1 MRHNDAMM
9 KLGTSDLTVSPL
21 CLGGNTFGW
30 TANEQESFEV
40 LDAYAAAGGNFI
52 DSADAYSHWIPGNS
66 GGESETILGNWMK
79 ARGNRDSIVIATKL
93 GMLPG
98 YTALTAENIATS
110 VDNSLRRLQT
120 DYIDLYYAHK
130 DDPDT
135 DQLETMTAFDALVKA
150 GKVRNIA
157 ASNYSADRLQ
167 SALDVADANG
177 LTKFVALQNLYN
189 LVERGAYEGALR
201 DVVARN
207 NLVSLPYYSLAKGFL
222 TGKYRVKGETE
233 SGRAAGAEVYLD
245 TNGPKVLAAMDT
257 VAAAHGV
264 SLTTIALAWVAAQPT
279 IATPIA
285 SARVVSQ
292 LPDLLAMASITLSE
306 SELRQLDEASAVT
319 A

>member
-1 MRHNDAMM
+1 MM
-9 KLGTSDLTVSPL
+9 KLGTSDLNVYPL

-98 YTALTAENIATS
+98 FTALTADNIATA

-167 SALDVADANG
+167 SALDVADAND

-189 LVERGAYEGALR
+189 LIERSAYEGALR

-264 SLTTIALAWVAAQPT
+264 SLTTLALAWVSAQPT

-292 LPDLLAMASITLSE
+292 LPDLLAMSNVTLTAAE
-306 SELRQLDEASAVT
+306 IALLDAASAPT
-319 A
+319 S

>member
-1 MRHNDAMM
+1 MRHNVAMM
-9 KLGTSDLTVSPL
+9 KLGTSDLSVSPL

-40 LDAYAAAGGNFI
+40 LDAYVAGGGNFI

-79 ARGNRDSIVIATKL
+79 ARGNRESVVIATKV

-98 YTALTAENIATS
+98 FTALTADNIVTA

-130 DDPDT
+130 DDPET
-135 DQLETMTAFDALVKA
+135 DQLETMTAFDGLVKA

-167 SALDVADANG
+167 SALDVASANG

-201 DVVARN
+201 DVVERN

-245 TNGPKVLAAMDT
+245 TNGPKVLAAMDN

-279 IATPIA
+279 IASPIA

-292 LPDLLAMASITLSE
+292 LPDLLAMAAVTLSE

>member
-1 MRHNDAMM
+1 MM
-9 KLGTSDLTVSPL
+9 KLGTSDLNVYPL

-98 YTALTAENIATS
+98 FTALTADNIATA

-189 LVERGAYEGALR
+189 LVERSAYEGALR

-292 LPDLLAMASITLSE
+292 LPDLLAMSNVTLTAAE
-306 SELRQLDEASAVT
+306 IDLLNAASAP
-319 A
+319 AS

>member
-1 MRHNDAMM
+1 M
-9 KLGTSDLTVSPL
+9 KLGTSDLNVYPL

-98 YTALTAENIATS
+98 FTALTADNIATA

-189 LVERGAYEGALR
+189 LVERSAYEGALR

-292 LPDLLAMASITLSE
+292 LPDLLAMSNVTLTAAE
-306 SELRQLDEASAVT
+306 IDLLDAASAP
-319 A
+319 AS

>member
-1 MRHNDAMM
+1 MK
-9 KLGTSDLTVSPL
+9 KLGSSDLNVFPL

-30 TANEQESFEV
+30 TANEAESFEV
-40 LDAYAAAGGNFI
+40 LDAFSAASGNFI

-79 ARGNRDSIVIATKL
+79 ARGNRESIVIATKL

-98 YTALTAENIATS
+98 YTALTAENIVTA

-135 DQLETMTAFDALVKA
+135 DQLETMTAFDGLIKA
-150 GKVRNIA
+150 GKVRYIA
-157 ASNYSADRLQ
+157 ASNYSPERLQ
-167 SALDVADANG
+167 SALDIAGANG
-177 LTKFVALQNLYN
+177 LTKFIALQNLYN

-201 DVVARN
+201 DVVERN

-245 TNGPKVLAAMDT
+245 SNGPKVLDALDA
-257 VAAAHGV
+257 VAASQGV
-264 SLTTIALAWVAAQPT
+264 SVTTISLAWLAAQPT

-292 LPDLLAMASITLSE
+292 LPDLMAMASVTLTE
-306 SELRQLDEASAVT
+306 SELSQLDEASAVT

>member
-1 MRHNDAMM
+1 M
-9 KLGTSDLTVSPL
+9 KLGTSDLNVYPL

-98 YTALTAENIATS
+98 FTALTADNIATA

-189 LVERGAYEGALR
+189 LVERSAYEGALR

-257 VAAAHGV
+257 VAAAHEV

-292 LPDLLAMASITLSE
+292 LPDLLAMSNVTLTAAE
-306 SELRQLDEASAVT
+306 IALLDAASAPT
-319 A
+319 S

>member
-1 MRHNDAMM
+1 MM
-9 KLGTSDLTVSPL
+9 KLGTSDLNVYPL

-40 LDAYAAAGGNFI
+40 LDAFAAAGGNFI

-98 YTALTAENIATS
+98 FTALTADNIATA

-189 LVERGAYEGALR
+189 LVERSAYEGALR
-201 DVVARN
+201 DVVERN

>member
-1 MRHNDAMM
+1 MM
-9 KLGTSDLTVSPL
+9 KLGTSDLNVYPL

-98 YTALTAENIATS
+98 FTALTADNIATA

-167 SALDVADANG
+167 SALDVADAND

-189 LVERGAYEGALR
+189 LIERSAYEGALR

-264 SLTTIALAWVAAQPT
+264 SLTTLALAWVSAQPT

-292 LPDLLAMASITLSE
+292 LPDLLAMSNVTLTAA
-306 SELRQLDEASAVT
+306 ELALLDAASAPT
-319 A
+319 S

>member
-1 MRHNDAMM
+1 MRHNVGMM
-9 KLGTSDLTVSPL
+9 KLGTSDLSVSPL

-40 LDAYAAAGGNFI
+40 LDAYVAGGGNFI

-79 ARGNRDSIVIATKL
+79 ARGNRESVVIATKV

-98 YTALTAENIATS
+98 FTALTADNIVTA

-135 DQLETMTAFDALVKA
+135 DQLETMTAFDGLVKA
-150 GKVRNIA
+150 GKVRSIA

-167 SALDVADANG
+167 SALDVAGANG

-189 LVERGAYEGALR
+189 LVERGAYEGPLR
-201 DVVARN
+201 DVVERN

-279 IATPIA
+279 IASPIA

-292 LPDLLAMASITLSE
+292 LPDLLAMAAVTLSDA
-306 SELRQLDEASAVT
+306 ELQLLDEASAVT

>member
-79 ARGNRDSIVIATKL
+79 ARGNRDSIVIATKV

-98 YTALTAENIATS
+98 YTALTAENIATA

-201 DVVARN
+201 DVVERN

-233 SGRAAGAEVYLD
+233 SGRASGAEVYLD
-245 TNGPKVLAAMDT
+245 TNGPKVLAALDS

-264 SLTTIALAWVAAQPT
+264 SLTTISLAWLAAQPT

-292 LPDLLAMASITLSE
+292 LPDLMAMASVTLTE
-306 SELRQLDEASAVT
+306 SELRQLDEASTVT

>member
-1 MRHNDAMM
+1 MRHNVGMM
-9 KLGTSDLTVSPL
+9 KLGTSDLSVSPL

-40 LDAYAAAGGNFI
+40 LDAYVAGGGNFI

-79 ARGNRDSIVIATKL
+79 ARGNRESVVIATKV

-98 YTALTAENIATS
+98 FTALTADNIVTA

-135 DQLETMTAFDALVKA
+135 DQLETMTAFDGLVKA

-167 SALDVADANG
+167 SALDVAGANG

-201 DVVARN
+201 DVVERN

-279 IATPIA
+279 IASPIA

-292 LPDLLAMASITLSE
+292 LPDLLAMAAVTLSE

>member
-1 MRHNDAMM
+1 MRHNDDMM
-9 KLGTSDLTVSPL
+9 TLGTSDLTVSPL

-30 TANEQESFEV
+30 TANEAESFEV
-40 LDAYAAAGGNFI
+40 LDAYTAGGGNFI

-66 GGESETILGNWMK
+66 GGESETILGNWIK
-79 ARGNRDSIVIATKL
+79 ARGNRESIVIATKV

-98 YTALTAENIATS
+98 YTALTAENIVTA

-135 DQLETMTAFDALVKA
+135 DQLETMTAFDGLVKA
-150 GKVRNIA
+150 GKVRAIA

-167 SALDVADANG
+167 SALDIAGANG
-177 LTKFVALQNLYN
+177 LTKFIALQNLYN

-201 DVVARN
+201 DVVERN

-245 TNGPKVLAAMDT
+245 SNGPQVLAALDT

-264 SLTTIALAWVAAQPT
+264 SLTTISLAWLAAQPT

-292 LPDLLAMASITLSE
+292 LPDLLAMADVTLTAE
-306 SELRQLDEASAVT
+306 ELRLLDEASAPQS
-319 A
+319 

>member
-1 MRHNDAMM
+1 MM
-9 KLGTSDLTVSPL
+9 KLGTSDLNVYPL

-30 TANEQESFEV
+30 TANEQESFDV

-98 YTALTAENIATS
+98 FTALTADNIATA

-189 LVERGAYEGALR
+189 LVERSAYEGALR

-257 VAAAHGV
+257 VTAAHGV

-292 LPDLLAMASITLSE
+292 LPDLLAMSNVTLTAAE
-306 SELRQLDEASAVT
+306 IALLDAASAPT
-319 A
+319 S

>member
-1 MRHNDAMM
+1 MM
-9 KLGTSDLTVSPL
+9 KLGTSDLNVYPL

-98 YTALTAENIATS
+98 FTALTADNIATA

-167 SALDVADANG
+167 SALDVADAND

-189 LVERGAYEGALR
+189 LVERSAYEGALR

-292 LPDLLAMASITLSE
+292 LPDLLAMSNVTLTAAE
-306 SELRQLDEASAVT
+306 IALLDAASAPT
-319 A
+319 S

>member
-1 MRHNDAMM
+1 MM
-9 KLGTSDLTVSPL
+9 NLGTSGLAVSPL

-40 LDAYAAAGGNFI
+40 LDAYVAGGGNFI

-79 ARGNRDSIVIATKL
+79 ARGNRESVVIATKV

-98 YTALTAENIATS
+98 HTALTAENIVTA

-135 DQLETMTAFDALVKA
+135 DQLETMTAFDGLVKA
-150 GKVRNIA
+150 GKVRAIA

-167 SALDVADANG
+167 SALDVADTNG

-201 DVVARN
+201 DVVERN

-222 TGKYRVKGETE
+222 TGKYRAKGETE

-245 TNGPKVLAAMDT
+245 GNGPTVLAAMDV
-257 VAAAHGV
+257 VADAHGV
-264 SLTTIALAWVAAQPT
+264 SLTTIALAWLAAQPT

-292 LPDLLAMASITLSE
+292 LPDLLAMSSVNLTADDLS
-306 SELRQLDEASAVT
+306 LLDAASAPQ

>member
-1 MRHNDAMM
+1 MM
-9 KLGTSDLTVSPL
+9 KLGTSDLNVYPL

-98 YTALTAENIATS
+98 FTALTADNIATA

-189 LVERGAYEGALR
+189 LVERSAYEGALR

-257 VAAAHGV
+257 VAAAHEV

-292 LPDLLAMASITLSE
+292 LPDLLAMSNVTLTAAE
-306 SELRQLDEASAVT
+306 IALLDAASAPT
-319 A
+319 S

>member
-1 MRHNDAMM
+1 MM
-9 KLGTSDLTVSPL
+9 KLGTSDLNVYPL

-30 TANEQESFEV
+30 TANEQESFDV

-98 YTALTAENIATS
+98 FTALTAVNIATA

-189 LVERGAYEGALR
+189 LVERSAYEGALR

-292 LPDLLAMASITLSE
+292 LPDLLAMSNVTLTAAE
-306 SELRQLDEASAVT
+306 IDLLDAASAP
-319 A
+319 AS

>member
-1 MRHNDAMM
+1 MM
-9 KLGTSDLTVSPL
+9 KLGTSDLNVYPL

-98 YTALTAENIATS
+98 FTALTADNIATA

-167 SALDVADANG
+167 SALDVADAND

-189 LVERGAYEGALR
+189 LVERSAYEGALR

-245 TNGPKVLAAMDT
+245 TNGPKVLTAMDT

-264 SLTTIALAWVAAQPT
+264 SLTTIALAWVSAQPT

-285 SARVVSQ
+285 STGPWLRV
-292 LPDLLAMASITLSE
+292 LERPDLLAMSNVTLTAAE
-306 SELRQLDEASAVT
+306 IALLDAASAPT
-319 A
+319 S

>member
-1 MRHNDAMM
+1 MRHNGAMM

-40 LDAYAAAGGNFI
+40 LDAYVAGGGNFI

-98 YTALTAENIATS
+98 YTALTADNIATS

-135 DQLETMTAFDALVKA
+135 DQLETMTAFDGLVKA

-189 LVERGAYEGALR
+189 LVERGAYEGPLR
-201 DVVARN
+201 DVVERN

-222 TGKYRVKGETE
+222 TGKYRAKGETE

-245 TNGPKVLAAMDT
+245 TNGPKVLAAMDV
-257 VAAAHGV
+257 VADAHGC
-264 SLTTIALAWVAAQPT
+264 SLTTIALAWLAAQPT

-292 LPDLLAMASITLSE
+292 LPDLLAMSSITLSD
-306 SELRQLDEASAVT
+306 SELRHLDEASTVT

>member
-1 MRHNDAMM
+1 MM
-9 KLGTSDLTVSPL
+9 KLGTSDLNVYPL

-98 YTALTAENIATS
+98 FTALTADNIATA

-189 LVERGAYEGALR
+189 LVERSAYEGALR
-201 DVVARN
+201 DVVERN

-257 VAAAHGV
+257 VAAAHEV

-292 LPDLLAMASITLSE
+292 LPDLLAISNVTLTAAE
-306 SELRQLDEASAVT
+306 IALLDAASAPT
-319 A
+319 S

>member
-1 MRHNDAMM
+1 MM
-9 KLGTSDLTVSPL
+9 KLGTSDLNVYPL

-98 YTALTAENIATS
+98 FTALTADNIATA

-189 LVERGAYEGALR
+189 LVERSAYEGALR

-264 SLTTIALAWVAAQPT
+264 SLTTIALAWVSAQPT

-292 LPDLLAMASITLSE
+292 LPDLLAMSNVTLTAAE
-306 SELRQLDEASAVT
+306 IALLDAASAPT
-319 A
+319 S